1 MRIALCGEA
10 RSGKDAVA
18 KLLGMSFERQAFG
31 DYMKEGYYR
40 ENPHMVDKPK
50 DREHMIAWS
59 QPIVNMYNHVW
70 IAPLEAYMRGAQ
82 EDYHSE
88 INWVI
93 TDLRQPHEEKWCRE
107 NGFHIVR
114 VHRPEEERRKA
125 QLERGENPDNKDLP
139 YWVEA
144 DFHIYNDG
152 SLEDLQKSSNKLL
165 TILESY
171 DKIKSVTNEANKSYA
186 KNNNY
191 FN

>member
-18 KLLGMSFERQAFG
+18 KLLGSNFVRLAFG
-31 DYMKEGYYR
+31 DFMKQGYYKVFPYMR
-40 ENPHMVDKPK
+40 DIPK

-59 QPIVNMYNHVW
+59 QPQVEKDNLIWVRQLEEFMHECYN
-70 IAPLEAYMRGAQ
+70 Y
-82 EDYHSE
+82 YHSY
-88 INWVI
+88 VI
-93 TDLRQPHEEKWCRE
+93 TDLRQPHEEKWCRD

-114 VHRPEEERRKA
+114 VHRPKEDRRKA

-152 SLEDLQKSSNKLL
+152 SLVDLQKSCNKLL

-171 DKIKSVTNEANKSYA
+171 DKIKSVTNKANKSYA